1 MSLRMPFPRLVEV
14 GVTLIRIVDKGA
26 VHPSASAMER
36 TRVQALRE
44 LRSLLSEV
52 LSTAAADEQVPAA
65 FKNMRNWEF
74 LITRTEARLTD
85 TWKQR
90 FETRREGK
98 PAKAGQA
105 LELLSD
111 EETDQALASEKFV
124 SEVMLEQ
131 KDSLEDLD
139 AQLAAMSGVQSDPT
153 RENPLGPAAWA
164 EGIRSGVKDLECSPD
179 DRDWLM
185 EQIMPLLA
193 DRFVQFYAAMSKQM
207 TSVGYAAPARR
218 AGQRAGPLP
227 PKDPAAAAA
236 AGGFAPEQV
245 EARTGPVQPLMAE
258 GEGFGG
264 DGGGQ
269 FEQLLSL
276 ITAQRMGG
284 GGDGGGAGAA
294 WVSGDGEA
302 EADAAGPPVKAWT
315 NDDMMNVLNR
325 LQAGIGHEGAVE
337 LASAAGLKKAIRGAA
352 QQAGLG
358 GGVSAMPEQ
367 AQDTLALVSML
378 FEVLTDDKRLD
389 ERARSQLA
397 RLIVPYVRVAVL
409 DRRLFMQSNHPAR
422 RVLNLLVDAL
432 DTAGTEAKHKSL
444 RDLSFESIEKI
455 VTGFNDDLSIFE
467 PIEQA
472 LAAETE
478 ASRKR
483 AELAEKR
490 AAEAHAARER
500 REEARDQVADFLSEV
515 LYGRRM
521 PNVLL
526 EFLVGPWQHHQN
538 VTLLREGDAA
548 PEVFANQVVV
558 RDLLKA
564 CEKGEIA
571 DADKLQAGVAEA
583 LASSGQASDAA
594 VSLMKSFAEEF
605 AKIKAAMAPPPPAK
619 PGEAP
624 APPPPPP
631 ANTVVVE
638 QAVLQASAAA
648 IVPADKTKDAFVAPK
663 VVEAEVE
670 VDTVAKYESM
680 LIGHWIDLVA
690 EGGKITSARISFI
703 SPISGK
709 RILSNRRGQRILCAS
724 VQELAKMEADGQ
736 IKPRHSDQAFENALG
751 AVHKKLAPQAAAP
764 ASAAVPA

>member
-1 MSLRMPFPRLVEV
+1 
-14 GVTLIRIVDKGA
+14 
-26 VHPSASAMER
+26 MER

-52 LSTAAADEQVPAA
+52 LSTAAADEQVPDA

-74 LITRTEARLTD
+74 LITRTEARLAD
-85 TWKQR
+85 SWKKR
-90 FETRREGK
+90 FEMRKEGK
-98 PAKAGQA
+98 PDKVEQA
-105 LELLSD
+105 LELVSD

-164 EGIRSGVKDLECSPD
+164 EGIRSGVKDIECSPD

-207 TSVGYAAPARR
+207 SSVGYAPVRR
-218 AGQRAGPLP
+218 PGQRAAPLP
-227 PKDPAAAAA
+227 PKEGTDTTGA
-236 AGGFAPEQV
+236 GFAPEQV
-245 EARTGPVQPLMAE
+245 EARTGPAQPLLAE
-258 GEGFGG
+258 GESFGG

-269 FEQLLSL
+269 FDQLLSL
-276 ITAQRMGG
+276 ISAQRTGG
-284 GGDGGGAGAA
+284 GGGAGAA
-294 WVSGDGEA
+294 WIYGDGEA
-302 EADAAGPPVKAWT
+302 EADAAAPPAKAWS
-315 NDDMMNVLNR
+315 NEDMMNVLNR
-325 LQAGIGHEGAVE
+325 LQSGIGHEGAVE

-432 DTAGTEAKHKSL
+432 DTAGTEAKHKAL
-444 RDLSFESIEKI
+444 RELCFDSIEKI
-455 VTGFNDDLSIFE
+455 VTGFDDDLAIFE

-472 LAAETE
+472 LTAETE

-500 REEARDQVADFLSEV
+500 REQARDQVADFLSEV

-538 VTLLREGDAA
+538 VTLLREGDGA

-564 CEKGEIA
+564 SEKGEIA
-571 DADKLQAGVAEA
+571 DAQKLQAGLAEV
-583 LASSGQASDAA
+583 LASSGQPADAA
-594 VSLMKSFAEEF
+594 VALMKSFAEEF

-663 VVEAEVE
+663 VVEAEIA
-670 VDTVAKYESM
+670 VDTVAKYEAM
-680 LIGHWIDLVA
+680 LIGHWIDLVG
-690 EGGKITSARISFI
+690 EDGKITSARVSFI

-709 RILSNRRGQRILCAS
+709 RILSNRRGQRCLCAS
-724 VQELAKMEADGQ
+724 VQELAAMEAEGR

-751 AVHKKLAPQAAAP
+751 AVHTKLAPQAGAP
-764 ASAAVPA
+764 ASAAAAA

>member
-1 MSLRMPFPRLVEV
+1 
-14 GVTLIRIVDKGA
+14 
-26 VHPSASAMER
+26 MER

-44 LRSLLSEV
+44 LRNLLSEV
-52 LSTAAADEQVPAA
+52 LSTAAADEQVPEA

-74 LITRTEARLTD
+74 LISRTEARLSD
-85 TWKQR
+85 AWEKR
-90 FETRREGK
+90 FEMRKEGK
-98 PAKAGQA
+98 PAKVERT

-124 SEVMLEQ
+124 AEVLLEQ
-131 KDSLEDLD
+131 AEPLEDLD

-153 RENPLGPAAWA
+153 RANPLGPGAWA
-164 EGIRSGVKDLECSPD
+164 EGLRSGVKDIECSPD

-193 DRFVQFYAAMSKQM
+193 DRFEQFYAAMSKQM
-207 TSVGYAAPARR
+207 ANVGYAPTRR
-218 AGQRAGPLP
+218 PGQRAAPSP

-236 AGGFAPEQV
+236 AVGFEQV
-245 EARTGPVQPLMAE
+245 EARTGPAQPLLSD
-258 GEGFGG
+258 GESFSGA
-264 DGGGQ
+264 DAGGQ
-269 FEQLLSL
+269 FDHLLSL
-276 ITAQRMGG
+276 ISAQRMGAG
-284 GGDGGGAGAA
+284 GGGGGAGAS
-294 WVSGDGEA
+294 WVQGDGEA
-302 EADAAGPPVKAWT
+302 EADAAAPAPKAWSHE
-315 NDDMMNVLNR
+315 DMMNVLNR
-325 LQAGIGHEGAVE
+325 LQAGIGHDGAVE

-352 QQAGLG
+352 KQAGLG

-432 DTAGTEAKHKSL
+432 DTAGTEVKHKTL
-444 RDLSFESIEKI
+444 RELCFASIEKI
-455 VTGFNDDLSIFE
+455 VTGFNDDLAIFE

-472 LAAETE
+472 LQAETE
-478 ASRKR
+478 ASNKR

-490 AAEAHAARER
+490 AAEAQSARER

-515 LYGRRM
+515 LFGKRM

-538 VTLLREGDAA
+538 VTLLREGDGS

-564 CEKGEIA
+564 SEKNEIA
-571 DADKLQAGVAEA
+571 DAAKLQAGIAEV
-583 LASSGQASDAA
+583 LASSGQSAEGAA
-594 VSLMKSFAEEF
+594 TLVKQLEEEF
-605 AKIKAAMAPPPPAK
+605 ARAKAALAPPPPAK

-624 APPPPPP
+624 APPPPP
-631 ANTVVVE
+631 ANVVVVE
-638 QAVLQASAAA
+638 QAVLKASAAA
-648 IVPADKTKDAFVAPK
+648 IVPAEKTKDAFVAPK
-663 VVEAEVE
+663 PVEAELA
-670 VDTVAKYESM
+670 VDVVAKYEAM
-680 LIGHWIDLVA
+680 PLGTWIDLVD
-690 EGGKITSARISFI
+690 EEDGKITAAKISFI

-709 RILSNRRGQRILCAS
+709 RILSNRRGQRCLCAS
-724 VQELAKMEADGQ
+724 VQELAAMEASGQ
-736 IKPRHSDQAFENALG
+736 IKPRHSERAFENAMG
-751 AVHKKLAPQAAAP
+751 AVQTKLAPQAAVA